1 MNGEATVPTAKPEKP
16 TRVRYGVLI
25 YACALSIISYLHRY
39 SIAGVAS
46 AISEEMKFTKLQMG
60 YVFSGF
66 IVGYGGMQIPTG
78 LVGDR
83 MGPRRAL
90 TWMVIFWSALTVLTG
105 RAWNHL
111 SLLIIRL
118 LFGMAQAGAF
128 PVTARSFTNWFPS
141 QEAATAQGWVWT
153 TARLGGAIGPGL
165 LAIMM
170 ASMGWRTP
178 FLIFGVLGLF
188 WAILFHSWYRN
199 TPQEHRGVNE
209 AEKKWIGAERTP
221 APARNE
227 KESEPVQVPW
237 GRLLRSG
244 NLWTISLMYFCL
256 SFGWYFYVTWL
267 PTYLELRGM
276 SRIEAGVYSGL
287 PLFLGAFGCILGGRL
302 SDLVVRRT
310 GNTRNRRFVGFGGFA
325 AGALC
330 LLASAY
336 TPDAKTTVLCMA
348 MAAFFGDLT
357 LSSCWAICI
366 EIGRK
371 MAGTV
376 SGFMNTWGNLGA
388 FFSPVFSAY
397 IVQRF
402 GGWQMV
408 IISYGIVL
416 FLGALLWLRIDP
428 TKSLRREPDVTP
440 G

>member
-1 MNGEATVPTAKPEKP
+1 MAAGSNPDSSKTEEP
-16 TRVRYGVLI
+16 TRARYGVLI
-25 YACALSIISYLHRY
+25 YACALSIIAYLHRY

-46 AISEEMKFTKLQMG
+46 AISEEMKLTKLQMG

-66 IVGYGGMQIPTG
+66 VVGYGGMQIPAG

-90 TWMVIFWSALTVLTG
+90 TWMVLCWSALTVLTG

-111 SLLIIRL
+111 SLLTVRL
-118 LFGMAQAGAF
+118 LFGMCQAGAF
-128 PVTARSFTNWFPS
+128 PVTARSFTNWFPR
-141 QEAATAQGWVWT
+141 QEAGTAQGWVWT

-170 ASMGWRTP
+170 GSMGWRTP

-188 WAILFHSWYRN
+188 WAILFHSWYRD
-199 TPQEHRGVNE
+199 TPQEHSGVNE
-209 AEKKWIGAERTP
+209 AEKRWIEAEPTP
-221 APARNE
+221 EPARNE
-227 KESEPVQVPW
+227 NESEVVRVPW
-237 GRLLRSG
+237 GRLLGSG
-244 NLWTISLMYFCL
+244 NLWTIGWMYFCL
-256 SFGWYFYVTWL
+256 SFGWVFYVTWL

-276 SRIEAGVYSGL
+276 SRVEAGVYSGL
-287 PLFLGAFGCILGGRL
+287 PLFLGAFGCILGGWL

-310 GNTRNRRFVGFGGFA
+310 GNTRNRRFIGFGGFA

-348 MAAFFGDLT
+348 LASFFGDLT

-371 MAGTV
+371 LAGTV
-376 SGFMNTWGNLGA
+376 SGFMNTWGNLGGLL
-388 FFSPVFSAY
+388 SPIFAAY
-397 IVQRF
+397 VVQHF
-402 GGWQMV
+402 GGWQIAIV
-408 IISYGIVL
+408 SYGIVL
-416 FLGALLWLRIDP
+416 FIGALLWLRIDP
-428 TKSLRREPDVTP
+428 TKEIVR
-440 G
+440 